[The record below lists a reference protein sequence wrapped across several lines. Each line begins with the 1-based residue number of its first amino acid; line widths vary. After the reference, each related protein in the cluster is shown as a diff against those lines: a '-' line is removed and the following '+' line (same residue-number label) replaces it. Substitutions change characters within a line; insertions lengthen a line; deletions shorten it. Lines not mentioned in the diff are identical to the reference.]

1 MLPGCPTTLP
11 PCLPPGAVSAGDRDR
26 TCLPA
31 TWNRTRPRT
40 DFQPRFSNEP
50 KGQCDLHLRPRGLG
64 RHSAREP
71 CGPGR
76 PGARTVEELGAL
88 DVALLHLLAL
98 VRGRFGVADGGGK
111 DGGAA
116 LDQLLAQV
124 GAVAGGGAVQRRP
137 GGARAAAWAPRPR
150 TRPRAQ
156 APRAPRRLPKGV
168 VLLRALR
175 LPRCTGP
182 GVDRE
187 TPGKQ
192 LSPAGAALPRLTRT
206 LKRPQW

>member
-1 MLPGCPTTLP
+1 MAAPLSTS
-11 PCLPPGAVSAGDRDR
+11 CLHR
-26 TCLPA
+26 
-31 TWNRTRPRT
+31 W
-40 DFQPRFSNEP
+40 
-50 KGQCDLHLRPRGLG
+50 
-64 RHSAREP
+64 
-71 CGPGR
+71 
-76 PGARTVEELGAL
+76 
-88 DVALLHLLAL
+88 ALLQEAAQCS
-98 VRGRFGVADGGGK
+98 GV
-111 DGGAA
+111 
-116 LDQLLAQV
+116 L
-124 GAVAGGGAVQRRP
+124 

-168 VLLRALR
+168 VLLRALH
-175 LPRCTGP
+175 PQRCTGP